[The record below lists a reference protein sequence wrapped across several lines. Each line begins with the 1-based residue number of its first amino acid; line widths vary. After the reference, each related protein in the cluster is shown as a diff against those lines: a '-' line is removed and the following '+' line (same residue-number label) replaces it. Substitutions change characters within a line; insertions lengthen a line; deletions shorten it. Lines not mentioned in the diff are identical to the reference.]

1 MDDMKKRLKEMEEE
15 VAALHEMQAKVESHL
30 DSAQGFL
37 FCFFFFLGGFNFTMS
52 KIMIFIP
59 LIKFLLKLITNIEN
73 VKD

>member
-1 MDDMKKRLKEMEEE
+1 MKKRLKEMEEE

-30 DSAQGFL
+30 DSAQGFFFL
-37 FCFFFFLGGFNFTMS
+37 FFFWGGFNFTMS

>member
-1 MDDMKKRLKEMEEE
+1 MKKRLKEMEEE

-37 FCFFFFLGGFNFTMS
+37 FCFFFLGGGGGFNFTMS

>member
-1 MDDMKKRLKEMEEE
+1 MDDMKKQLKEMEEE
-15 VAALHEMQAKVESHL
+15 VAALHEMQAKVESHM

-37 FCFFFFLGGFNFTMS
+37 FCFFGFNFTMS

-73 VKD
+73 VND